1 MGAEM
6 IVCDLLTNELQY
18 KVTGVTMQDAR
29 CDLLHKIGITSYCS

>member
-18 KVTGVTMQDAR
+18 KSDWGYNAR